1 MQGDGRASL
10 FALDTLADQ
19 KIEATSGE
27 EKDNELDE
35 LDDDL
40 DADDMIDDDLEDEAS
55 AGQSAEFSQPLSSK
69 AVNLLPLCLF
79 FSLMETFQY
88 SDDM

>member
-1 MQGDGRASL
+1 M
-10 FALDTLADQ
+10 FALDTLTDQ
-19 KIEATSGE
+19 EIEAASGE

-40 DADDMIDDDLEDEAS
+40 DADDMIDDDFEDEAS
-55 AGQSAEFSQPLSSK
+55 AGQSADFSQPLSSK
-69 AVNLLPLCLF
+69 AVNLLPLSLF
-79 FSLMETFQY
+79 FSLIETFQH